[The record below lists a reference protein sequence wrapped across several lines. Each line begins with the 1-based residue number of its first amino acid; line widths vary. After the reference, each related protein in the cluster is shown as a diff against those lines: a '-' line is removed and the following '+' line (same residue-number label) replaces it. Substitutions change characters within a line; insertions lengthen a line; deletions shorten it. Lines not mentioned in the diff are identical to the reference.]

1 MATPIGETPI
11 LQGKAATDFLN
22 HILDPPSKK
31 QKELSKKMEEQ
42 RFVPFQFCIIFN
54 MKSLNGVD
62 IMATSIGDT
71 PELIGK
77 YGEYFLNNLNKP
89 LTQKEKE
96 LQKIRRKQRFVP
108 F

>member
-1 MATPIGETPI
+1 
-11 LQGKAATDFLN
+11 
-22 HILDPPSKK
+22 
-31 QKELSKKMEEQ
+31 
-42 RFVPFQFCIIFN
+42 
-54 MKSLNGVD
+54 MKSLNGGD

-96 LQKIRRKQRFVP
+96 LQKIRRKQRSVP